1 MKARVFSEKINSLVL
16 AGVLSVLSLGSVNGF
31 AATVS
36 ADGMLDV
43 GLPGITPPSLPA
55 FFETVKV
62 TYDKSGPNR
71 VLKATY
77 NSDHGVSLLINRPGD
92 VFTIKD
98 TKYTLNANFNSSNVF
113 QGGTVKI
120 DGKISGLGIN
130 SVETLMT
137 ANLTDF
143 AKGFGNYVLG
153 FDTSNIVCNP
163 KVDAYVHCTKNEAV
177 YLGLNKPFN
186 FKTGYSATGVALT
199 SVPIPVAAWLFGSGL
214 VGLVGIARR
223 RTAISV

>member
-1 MKARVFSEKINSLVL
+1 MVVL
-16 AGVLSVLSLGSVNGF
+16 AKKSLALAGMLGILALGSVSSF
-31 AATVS
+31 AATIS
-36 ADGMLDV
+36 ANDMLTSG

-62 TYDKSGPNR
+62 TYNKSGSTNR

-77 NSDHGVSLLINRPGD
+77 NSNNGVSLLINSPSD
-92 VFTIKD
+92 IFNIKD
-98 TKYTLNANFNSSNVF
+98 TKYTLDANFNSSNVF

-120 DGKISGLGIN
+120 SGKIFGLGIN

-143 AKGFGNYVLG
+143 AKGFGDYVLG

-177 YLGLNKPFN
+177 YLALSKPFN
-186 FKTGYSATGVALT
+186 FKTGFEAKGAALT
-199 SVPIPVAAWLFGSGL
+199 SVPIPAAAWLFGSGL
-214 VGLVGIARR
+214 VSLVGVARR
-223 RTAISV
+223 RKKISA